1 MAKRGRAKAS
11 SITFMMSLTEEMTDR
26 LDAVG
31 DRLDGRPSR
40 QEVLRRM
47 LEEHLSKWEKR
58 VGIDAENVQD
68 EDRSG

>member
-1 MAKRGRAKAS
+1 MTKRGRAKAS

-47 LEEHLSKWEKR
+47 LEEHLSRWEER
-58 VGIDAENVQD
+58 VGIDARNAQGGD
-68 EDRSG
+68 GSC